1 MRRALMLTGA
11 VGAAALA
18 AIGVGCG
25 SSGSA
30 DASITPGTGT
40 GAGGV
45 IAACTGKI
53 GVIAPFTGTDE
64 SDGIQMNW
72 ARVSLDNFNREHGT
86 DFQIEPMD
94 STKGVRQVKA
104 AARAL
109 AADDEVV
116 GVVGPHT
123 SNFVAAAGPILDS
136 ARLAYVSPS
145 ATNVALTDG
154 HLKGFYRV
162 VANDSVQAPTI
173 GRVAVDDL
181 KGEKVAI
188 LDNPDPYSTGLADGV
203 EAYVKK
209 AGVPVTRQEI
219 SVATKDYTD
228 VINRIPTDTDVVVL
242 SLTSPDAGQRIV
254 RQMKKKGRDPAFIGG
269 DALFVLDRFNPVG
282 AYVVSFTPDL
292 RKSDVGD
299 GALRLYKAVFGG
311 LATFGGPAFSA
322 TQAVATA
329 ALRTCKDGRAS
340 RDGVWTALPTTKIK
354 DSVLGQ
360 DIEFTK
366 DHELKD
372 GRFYVYRI
380 GPDDYQALD

>member
-1 MRRALMLTGA
+1 MRRALMAAAATGL
-11 VGAAALA
+11 AALA
-18 AIGVGCG
+18 VLAAGCG
-25 SSGSA
+25 SSG
-30 DASITPGTGT
+30 DAGTT
-40 GAGGV
+40 TAAAIGAAEEAV
-45 IAACTGKI
+45 IDACTGKI

-64 SDGIQMNW
+64 SDAIQMNW

-94 STKGVRQVKA
+94 SSRGVPQVKA

-109 AADDEVV
+109 AADGEVV

-123 SNFVAAAGPILDS
+123 SDFVAAAGPILDK
-136 ARLAYVSPS
+136 AGLAYVSPS
-145 ATNVALTDG
+145 ATSVSLTDG
-154 HLKGFYRV
+154 RLKGFYRV

-173 GRVAVDDL
+173 GRVAVEDL
-181 KGEKVAI
+181 KGKKVAI
-188 LDNPDPYSTGLADGV
+188 LDNEDPYASGLADGV
-203 EAYVKK
+203 EDYVKK

-219 SVATKDYTD
+219 SITAKDYSG
-228 VINRIPTDTDVVVL
+228 VIDRIPADTDVVVL

-254 RQMKKKGRDPAFIGG
+254 KQMKATGRDPAFIGG

-282 AYVVSFTPDL
+282 AYVTSFTPDL
-292 RKSDVGD
+292 RKSKEGGDVV
-299 GALRLYKAVFGG
+299 RLYKAVFGS
-311 LATFGGPAFSA
+311 LATFGGPAFGA

-329 ALRTCKDGRAS
+329 ALKTCKDGRAS
-340 RDGVWTALPTTKIK
+340 REGVWKALPDTRITE
-354 DSVLGQ
+354 SVLGQ

>member
-1 MRRALMLTGA
+1 MRRVLMFAGA
-11 VGAAALA
+11 VGVTALA
-18 AIGVGCG
+18 AIGAGCG
-25 SSGSA
+25 SSGST
-30 DASITPGTGT
+30 DASTTPGTGT
-40 GAGGV
+40 GAEAV

-94 STKGVRQVKA
+94 STQGVPQVKA

-109 AADDEVV
+109 AADNEVV

-123 SNFVAAAGPILDS
+123 SDFVAAAGPILD
-136 ARLAYVSPS
+136 AAKLVYVSPS
-145 ATNVALTDG
+145 ATNVALADG
-154 HLKGFYRV
+154 RLKGFYRV

-173 GRVAVDDL
+173 GRVALDDL
-181 KGEKVAI
+181 KGKKVAI

-209 AGVPVTRQEI
+209 AGVPVARQEI
-219 SVATKDYTD
+219 SIAAKDYTD
-228 VINRIPTDTDVVVL
+228 VINRIPADTDVVVL

-254 RQMKKKGRDPAFIGG
+254 QQMKKKGRDPAFIGG

-292 RKSDVGD
+292 RKSEAG
-299 GALRLYKAVFGG
+299 GAVVRLYKAVFGS
-311 LATFGGPAFSA
+311 LATFGGPAFGA
-322 TQAVATA
+322 MQAVATA
-329 ALRTCKDGRAS
+329 ALHTCKDGRAS
-340 RDGVWTALPTTKIK
+340 RDGVWDALPATKIK

-360 DIEFTK
+360 DIKFTK
-366 DHELKD
+366 DHELKG